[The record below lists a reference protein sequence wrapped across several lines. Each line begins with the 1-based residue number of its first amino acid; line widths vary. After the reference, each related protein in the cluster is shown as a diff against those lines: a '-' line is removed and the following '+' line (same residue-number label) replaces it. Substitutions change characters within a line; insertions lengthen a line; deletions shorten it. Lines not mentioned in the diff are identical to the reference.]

1 MLDLI
6 YFQNTKH
13 PGTKENHEATSIHEK
28 PSQASYEIQSSSHF
42 ATKPGGG
49 GRGWETSRCSHLS
62 GRNHFNTVALIT
74 NETGATRKT
83 SSQTRRRKKDE
94 EEARRGGWW
103 PGLIKRLRH
112 YALSAV
118 TSPKSVG
125 AISNSRDTTNKG
137 NARHRGGRRGKLD
150 WDNRGS
156 EHARVDRG
164 RGRIGEVEVNLRI

>member
-1 MLDLI
+1 MRLA
-6 YFQNTKH
+6 QREKQAQKRA
-13 PGTKENHEATSIHEK
+13 TKEGR
-28 PSQASYEIQSSSHF
+28 
-42 ATKPGGG
+42 GGG
-49 GRGWETSRCSHLS
+49 E
-62 GRNHFNTVALIT
+62 
-74 NETGATRKT
+74 E
-83 SSQTRRRKKDE
+83 RR
-94 EEARRGGWW
+94 

-118 TSPKSVG
+118 TFPKSVG

-137 NARHRGGRRGKLD
+137 NARHRAEGEEGKLD